1 MKGKLINLFCVLCIG
16 LICSNSLKAQD
27 KESFEVKVK
36 FLDSYEAALKEAASV
51 QKPIFFDCYANWAV
65 PCQGMDKYV
74 FSDAD
79 FAQWLN
85 EHFVCLRLEMTTPEN
100 QYLVQKYNVRF
111 YAHFLPARQL
121 DSSNRG
127 RFEIAGIS
135 RAGGTGA

>member
-100 QYLVQKYNVRF
+100 QYL
-111 YAHFLPARQL
+111 PARQL